1 MKQVYNTHF
10 CWKCVIGKVKKKKKI
25 VYILYPN
32 TTNMIKDI
40 FSFPTEDIQK
50 NIIWS

>member
-1 MKQVYNTHF
+1 MKQVYNTRF
-10 CWKCVIGKVKKKKKI
+10 YWKCVIGKVKKKKN
-25 VYILYPN
+25 VYLLYPN

-40 FSFPTEDIQK
+40 FNFPTEDIQK

>member
-10 CWKCVIGKVKKKKKI
+10 YWKCVIGKVKKKI
-25 VYILYPN
+25 AYLLYPN

-40 FSFPTEDIQK
+40 FNFPTEDIQK
-50 NIIWS
+50 NII